1 MKVILKKFVK
11 GTGKAGEVVEVS
23 EGFARNFLFSRNLAE
38 RATEGSINEQKHIAE
53 TNKKKNIE
61 NEKDALAKKERIE
74 SISVNI
80 KTTAGENGRLF
91 GSITKNDIVDRLK
104 AEHKI
109 AIKKKDIVMENNI
122 KSLGET
128 KVKVKLYKKINAILK
143 VNVSKEK

>member
-38 RATEGSINEQKHIAE
+38 RATEGSINEQKHIVE
-53 TNKKKNIE
+53 TNKKKDV
-61 NEKDALAKKERIE
+61 EKEKEALIKKEKIE

-109 AIKKKDIVMENNI
+109 VIKKKDIVMENNI

-128 KVKVKLYKKINAILK
+128 KVKVKLYKKVNAILK
-143 VNVSKEK
+143 VNISKEK